1 MTTADEADQGKRVER
16 ARETGL
22 FRYSLV
28 QELLEPG
35 LSQAERG
42 WRARE
47 LAGRAHEGPRGARV
61 TVSYSTLTRWRRLYE
76 SGGFDALVPSP
87 RQPAPRTPEEVL
99 ALAEALKREKPG
111 RTAAQVRRV
120 LQVTSGWAPSERTLQ
135 RLFERLELNG
145 PLPGP
150 EEEQRAFGRFECA
163 RPNEMWTGDT
173 LHGPVIGGKKS
184 YLFAFIDD
192 HSRAVTGARWSHH
205 DDVVRMA
212 AAFRPALQAR
222 GVPQR
227 AYLDNGSPFV
237 DAWLLRA
244 CGVLGV
250 KLIHSRPGKPE
261 GRGKIERFFRTVRD
275 QFLVEAGDGKGIA
288 DLAEMNRLFQA
299 WLETAY
305 HRAVHSETGE
315 APAARW
321 EKATAAERSVPEP
334 ALLREAFL
342 WSERRKADKTALV
355 RLHGNVYQVNAWLAG
370 RMLELLFDPFDL
382 DRIEV
387 RLAGKPAGT
396 AVPFVMGRHRH
407 PKTRTPDGQARTDR
421 PRPGSTT
428 WAPSAT
434 ATTRPCASRSPTSS
448 SSAARRNR
456 KSGRKAVTDSPDQ
469 TLALARAA
477 AGAVRSLNHATLGGE
492 GLAQP
497 ADAYELIGELA
508 LAAAGLPQL
517 LAQVG
522 RWLASALA
530 AGRLGCDDSADPAG
544 AVSGA
549 QLFISDA
556 RNTAAAL
563 ARDLGCAQQQLAAV
577 NGGPSAEEAEEEGES

>member
-1 MTTADEADQGKRVER
+1 MTTADEADQRKRVER

-47 LAGRAHEGPRGARV
+47 LAGRVHEGPGGRRV
-61 TVSYSTLTRWRRLYE
+61 TVSYSTLTRWRRRYE
-76 SGGFDALVPSP
+76 EGGFDALVPSP

-111 RTAAQVRRV
+111 RTAAQVRRI
-120 LQVTSGWAPSERTLQ
+120 LQVTSGWAPSDRTLQ
-135 RLFERLELNG
+135 RLFERLELNR
-145 PLPGP
+145 PAPTP
-150 EEEQRAFGRFECA
+150 EEEQRALGRFECT

-192 HSRAVTGARWSHH
+192 HSRAVMGARWSHH

-222 GVPQR
+222 GVPQS
-227 AYLDNGSPFV
+227 AYLDNGSPFI
-237 DAWLLRA
+237 DAWLLRGCA
-244 CGVLGV
+244 VLGI
-250 KLIHSRPGKPE
+250 KLVHSRPGKPE
-261 GRGKIERFFRTVRD
+261 GRGKIERFFRTVRE
-275 QFLVEAGDGKGIA
+275 QFLVEVGDGAGVA

-321 EKATAAERSVPEP
+321 EKATPQERAVPEP

-355 RLHGNVYQVNAWLAG
+355 RMHGNVYQVDAWLAG
-370 RMLELLFDPFDL
+370 RMVELLFSPFDL

-396 AVPFVMGRHRH
+396 AVPFAVGRHRH
-407 PKTRTPDGQARTDR
+407 PKTRTPDGQARTE
-421 PRPGSTT
+421 P
-428 WAPSAT
+428 APTGIDYLSAL
-434 ATTRPCASRSPTSS
+434 
-448 SSAARRNR
+448 
-456 KSGRKAVTDSPDQ
+456 GDGHDE
-469 TLALARAA
+469 ALREQ
-477 AGAVRSLNHATLGGE
+477 VSYRF
-492 GLAQP
+492 
-497 ADAYELIGELA
+497 LIG
-508 LAAAGLPQL
+508 GPQ
-517 LAQVG
+517 APAKQEDPEEKEGNG
-522 RWLASALA
+522 R
-530 AGRLGCDDSADPAG
+530 D
-544 AVSGA
+544 
-549 QLFISDA
+549 
-556 RNTAAAL
+556 
-563 ARDLGCAQQQLAAV
+563 
-577 NGGPSAEEAEEEGES
+577 

>member
-1 MTTADEADQGKRVER
+1 MTTADEADQRKRVER

-47 LAGRAHEGPRGARV
+47 LARRVHEGPGGRRV

-120 LQVTSGWAPSERTLQ
+120 LQVTSGWAPSDRTLQ
-135 RLFERLELNG
+135 RLFERLELNR
-145 PLPGP
+145 PAPGP
-150 EEEQRAFGRFECA
+150 QEEQRAFGRFECA

-192 HSRAVTGARWSHH
+192 HSRAVMGARWSHH

-244 CGVLGV
+244 CGVLGI
-250 KLIHSRPGKPE
+250 KLVHSRPGKPE

-299 WLETAY
+299 WTETAY

-315 APAARW
+315 APASRW
-321 EKATAAERSVPEP
+321 GKATAAERSVPEP

-355 RLHGNVYQVNAWLAG
+355 RLHGNVYQVDAWLAG

-382 DRIEV
+382 DPGRGPPRREACRDRRPV
-387 RLAGKPAGT
+387 RHGPAPPPQDPHPGRAGP
-396 AVPFVMGRHRH
+396 HRARPDRDRLPGH
-407 PKTRTPDGQARTDR
+407 PPRR
-421 PRPGSTT
+421 PRRGSARAGLLPVPRQRPGGTGEKG
-428 WAPSAT
+428 
-434 ATTRPCASRSPTSS
+434 RPRRE
-448 SSAARRNR
+448 AARAG
-456 KSGRKAVTDSPDQ
+456 GRP
-469 TLALARAA
+469 
-477 AGAVRSLNHATLGGE
+477 
-492 GLAQP
+492 
-497 ADAYELIGELA
+497 
-508 LAAAGLPQL
+508 
-517 LAQVG
+517 
-522 RWLASALA
+522 
-530 AGRLGCDDSADPAG
+530 
-544 AVSGA
+544 
-549 QLFISDA
+549 
-556 RNTAAAL
+556 
-563 ARDLGCAQQQLAAV
+563 
-577 NGGPSAEEAEEEGES
+577 